1 MAYEAEQLEHGE
13 ERLLTTKQTAD
24 ILGCKPN
31 TLAKAR
37 VYKGPLSIP
46 HVKCGPKLV
55 RYSTRDVAAF
65 IRARTA
71 ITTVEHDSLA

>member
-1 MAYEAEQLEHGE
+1 MAYEVERLERGE
-13 ERLLTTKQTAD
+13 ERLLTTKQAAD

-71 ITTVEHDSLA
+71 ITTVDHDFLA